1 MTTLEWSETE
11 EGYESAGYQIRRLG
25 AHGWTISFDSPE
37 LPTIARRGSTDIRV
51 FGSLK
56 SARAAALHLELVRI
70 RRLKLIRHV
79 ALSLMM
85 FCLSVVSY
93 VAMAT
98 GTQSYRL
105 EWFVLAGA
113 ALFIGLSEGLDAF
126 VLVVSDG
133 WDHRYEVPKVTT
145 LDRIISL
152 VATSTLW
159 RKPISERPTNE
170 QERVRPLT

>member
-11 EGYESAGYQIRRLG
+11 EGYESAGYQIKRFG
-25 AHGWTISFDSPE
+25 TYGWTIGFDSSE

-56 SARAAALHLELVRI
+56 SARAAALHMELVRI

-85 FCLSVVSY
+85 FSLSVVSY
-93 VAMAT
+93 VTMAS
-98 GTQSYRL
+98 GTLTYRL

-113 ALFIGLSEGLDAF
+113 ALFVGLSEGLDAF

-133 WDHRYEVPKVTT
+133 WDHRYEVPKVTV
-145 LDRIISL
+145 LDRIISS
-152 VATSTLW
+152 VVTSTFW
-159 RKPISERPTNE
+159 RKPISARPTNE
-170 QERVRPLT
+170 QERVRTLT